1 MTEVTLGMLFTAHGP
16 ADASVFARHEVLN
29 KLLSARPG
37 LPPADLLQLA
47 IDANKKALWQ
57 SPIMRAP
64 LSQGRELVV
73 RMAKALKA
81 APDEQKKNFLMS
93 FMREQI
99 PFNLVDEMSKSLREL
114 DANVCA

>member
-1 MTEVTLGMLFTAHGP
+1 MADISLGVMFTANGP
-16 ADASVFARHEVLN
+16 VDASVFARHEVLN

-57 SPIMRAP
+57 LPIMRAP

-73 RMAKALKA
+73 RMAKAFQA
-81 APDEQKKNFLMS
+81 ASDQQKKDFLVS
-93 FMREQI
+93 FLHEQF
-99 PFNLVDEMSKSLREL
+99 PLNSVDEMTNSL
-114 DANVCA
+114 